1 MGWRG
6 EGAMW
11 QSAEVAAVEY
21 PVRGTFLPKGGS
33 QRGPVTAKRMG
44 AVRDEFSSW
53 HKSYFLNNSS
63 LNTAVSSRYLKSW
76 TWVVFQSLACK
87 WLLASKQFSFFFLAS
102 PWEVWK
108 DHSLLLLKLQGH
120 RAQQRVLFRQ
130 FSLQQ
135 EQLKAPDTA
144 VLSCRVPA
152 DGWKI
157 LARFLFS
164 PQMFTGCE
172 CVLLQQMI
180 TKWVAV
186 IYSLYLHIF
195 ILL

>member
-1 MGWRG
+1 MGWRA
-6 EGAMW
+6 EGATW
-11 QSAEVAAVEY
+11 QSAEVAAVER

-63 LNTAVSSRYLKSW
+63 LNTAVSSRYLKPLNMSCFSIIGLQVASCLQ
-76 TWVVFQSLACK
+76 TI
-87 WLLASKQFSFFFLAS
+87 LLFFGS

-120 RAQQRVLFRQ
+120 RAQQKVLFRQ

-157 LARFLFS
+157 FACFFFS

-186 IYSLYLHIF
+186 IYSLYLHMF